1 VLLQDK
7 VLEVQPEQLL
17 NDGGSATGGSVRLA
31 SGGTIE
37 YDWLVVSLGAAA
49 DPRGVPGVRE
59 HARPFVSLE
68 DAEYVAQQM
77 AVYEAR
83 AAMGQPR
90 ATVAVVGAGYAG
102 VELAAVV
109 GERLK
114 GKARVVLLT
123 PGADILE
130 AAPAG
135 QREAA
140 VQVRGVWLCVALQR
154 CRFRSAAV
162 CNGSRSNC
170 SCVPD
175 HAVDVAGQICV
186 LNPVQRAAAA
196 VVSGVACQPVRAQRE
211 EHHNTHCY

>member
-1 VLLQDK
+1 MLLLLLLQDK

-17 NDGGSATGGSVRLA
+17 NDGGSATGGSIRLA
-31 SGGTIE
+31 SGSTIH

-59 HARPFVSLE
+59 NARPFVSLE
-68 DAEYVAQQM
+68 DAEFVAQQL
-77 AVYEAR
+77 AAYEAR
-83 AAMGQPR
+83 AALGQAP
-90 ATVAVVGAGYAG
+90 ATVAIVGAGYAG

-123 PGADILE
+123 PGAEILE

-140 VQVRGVWLCVALQR
+140 VQVRCCGVL
-154 CRFRSAAV
+154 
-162 CNGSRSNC
+162 
-170 SCVPD
+170 
-175 HAVDVAGQICV
+175 
-186 LNPVQRAAAA
+186 
-196 VVSGVACQPVRAQRE
+196 
-211 EHHNTHCY
+211 

>member
-17 NDGGSATGGSVRLA
+17 NGGGSATGGSVRLA

-68 DAEYVAQQM
+68 DAEYVAQQL
-77 AVYEAR
+77 AAYEAR
-83 AAMGQPR
+83 AATGQPP
-90 ATVAVVGAGYAG
+90 AAVAVVGAGYAG

-114 GKARVVLLT
+114 GKARVALLT

-140 VQVRGVWLCVALQR
+140 VQVRLWLCVALCR
-154 CRFRSAAV
+154 CPLIRCGVHRQQEQQQL
-162 CNGSRSNC
+162 
-170 SCVPD
+170 
-175 HAVDVAGQICV
+175 H
-186 LNPVQRAAAA
+186 AAAA
-196 VVSGVACQPVRAQRE
+196 GAGAAATVVCSCWWLGNIAIGSAHVDGQIVALTECSMQQQQQQ
-211 EHHNTHCY
+211 